1 VLDGLDGL
9 ERVEVHCGGYERDP
23 NRLFGPLPGVR
34 LGDVLAYEA
43 QAPERFVP
51 WPGRTRLQRTYVL
64 LDLGI
69 SLGIPCWGRATLR
82 SGVEVEVAP
91 ADEDTWYVDLI
102 TVEQPDPTTFV
113 LRDLFLDVMVPADRR
128 HHRMLD
134 LDEFGDAI
142 ESGKITTAQAIDGLR
157 RWQGFLDRHLHADRY
172 PQADW
177 TDFPPAA
184 IKPLI
189 DLPAPFGQPVTWP
202 E

>member
-1 VLDGLDGL
+1 M
-9 ERVEVHCGGYERDP
+9 
-23 NRLFGPLPGVR
+23 R

-64 LDLGI
+64 LELGI
-69 SLGIPCWGRATLR
+69 SLGIPCWGRVTLR
-82 SGVEVEVAP
+82 SGVEVEVTP

-157 RWQGFLDRHLHADRY
+157 RWQGFLDRHLHAGRY

-177 TDFPPAA
+177 TDFPPSS

-189 DLPAPFGQPVTWP
+189 DLPAPFGPPVTWP